1 MTRSEGTSKQLLL
14 SLLVPYLYLL
24 SEIHS
29 LELSLISLPLRS
41 DHELLSGM
49 SIRSDGASGWHLGD
63 SSAVVHKA
71 SISGSN
77 TLVCYVEGVDL
88 VLLGE
93 PQVEAYV
100 VVLEDCTTPQSLG
113 ADHLGKVKLATTT
126 DRLLLSPVR
135 VFVLPSSQA
144 MPSPLFS
151 TPHSRCSAPSDHF
164 SSPPS
169 PRFPGSSNVS

>member
-41 DHELLSGM
+41 DHELLNGM
-49 SIRSDGASGWHLGD
+49 SICSNGASRWRLGD
-63 SSAVVHKA
+63 SLAVVHKA

-100 VVLEDCTTPQSLG
+100 VVLEDCTPPQSSG
-113 ADHLGKVKLATTT
+113 ADPPWQSEAGYDYISVVTFSCSSVHAAILTGDAI
-126 DRLLLSPVR
+126 SPV
-135 VFVLPSSQA
+135 FH
-144 MPSPLFS
+144 S
-151 TPHSRCSAPSDHF
+151 T
-164 SSPPS
+164 
-169 PRFPGSSNVS
+169 